1 MCEGQWQIC
10 IPRANSATP
19 YESRTY
25 ARVPVGT
32 DKECQVFRHSRHF
45 LTHSVTSTRLWRVR
59 YECGANATQRG
70 VWPWRNAVV
79 RSQLDARRST
89 VAREVAP
96 RAGALERDASG
107 VASTRQLTPVTRG
120 YKTSGVKGLQLAA
133 RDSRPP
139 RTPPTLARKGT
150 RKRGVPTHRKKWAQ
164 NGVPTRFS
172 SNNRLPPRPQ
182 GGEISLWREN
192 CLRKNGPGVRM
203 ILV

>member
-25 ARVPVGT
+25 ASVPVGT

-120 YKTSGVKGLQLAA
+120 YKTSGVKGLRAL
-133 RDSRPP
+133 SRPP
-139 RTPPTLARKGT
+139 
-150 RKRGVPTHRKKWAQ
+150 V
-164 NGVPTRFS
+164 
-172 SNNRLPPRPQ
+172 RLP
-182 GGEISLWREN
+182 LWREKGPVKGG
-192 CLRKNGPGVRM
+192 CRPTAKNGRKTAYLRGFRVIIGYRLGPRAARFLSGEKTACAKTA
-203 ILV
+203 LV